1 MLPSTGKRCS
11 SGSRR
16 RNPKAK
22 IEVFLR
28 PVCGAGHNP
37 ASQEGEETLTT
48 AWEIRSVLHGVFAP
62 VGTAKDRDSY
72 LVAYN
77 ALLRKALQ
85 RLEIG
90 RGERHGLKVAPA
102 GMRWSWR
109 EFGSALDSPL
119 WPVVWSG
126 AMLLVS
132 EEGGRIRKCG
142 GEDCGWVYV
151 DRSRNGL
158 RRWCRMETCGTKA
171 KSRRRRERYLL
182 TSRGLR
188 RSQSA
193 GGSKVARISRS
204 ESLQTY
210 RTGPTPAQS
219 VYEAPKYCDVRCSYD
234 SSRIAAKEIGGLVF
248 EGGLGQAATGARY
261 TRLCGGNRRGRKKPN
276 RLN

>member
-1 MLPSTGKRCS
+1 MSIDTSTRPFAFVGGDPSLDLVNTAAWTRHGLAHERLTTYDALTRWAEGASIIAS
-11 SGSRR
+11 SVGAGLRR
-16 RNPKAK
+16 RAQS
-22 IEVFLR
+22 R
-28 PVCGAGHNP
+28 
-37 ASQEGEETLTT
+37 SQEADETLTT

-62 VGTAKDRDSY
+62 VGTAKDRDNY

-90 RGERHGLKVAPA
+90 RGERHGFKLAPA

-132 EEGGRIRKCG
+132 EEGGCIRQCG

-158 RRWCRMETCGTKA
+158 RRWCRMETCGTQA
-171 KSRRRRERYLL
+171 KSRRRRER
-182 TSRGLR
+182 TS
-188 RSQSA
+188 
-193 GGSKVARISRS
+193 
-204 ESLQTY
+204 
-210 RTGPTPAQS
+210 
-219 VYEAPKYCDVRCSYD
+219 
-234 SSRIAAKEIGGLVF
+234 
-248 EGGLGQAATGARY
+248 
-261 TRLCGGNRRGRKKPN
+261 
-276 RLN
+276 